1 MRGLIESAHF
11 RVGSMCTPNL
21 NLPIMKSKLLRS
33 FTASLCCLLVGC
45 ANPYLAQMDALEA
58 DYRAGRV
65 SRSEYNRE
73 MESLRI
79 RSNQWNAQNSAN
91 AALGASAISAAAIVG
106 GALIQA
112 EATEDLAHA
121 VSHKGGGSKGGGSK
135 GGGSKG
141 GGSKGGGSKGG
152 GSKGGG
158 SKGKPDK
165 PSGGGKGKK
174 K

>member
-1 MRGLIESAHF
+1 
-11 RVGSMCTPNL
+11 
-21 NLPIMKSKLLRS
+21 MKSKLLRS
-33 FTASLCCLLVGC
+33 FTVSLCCLLVGC

-58 DYRAGRV
+58 DYRSGRV

-112 EATEDLAHA
+112 EAIEDLAHA
-121 VSHKGGGSKGGGSK
+121 SKKGGGGGSKGGGSK

-141 GGSKGGGSKGG
+141 GGGKS
-152 GSKGGG
+152 
-158 SKGKPDK
+158 KPDKPK

>member
-1 MRGLIESAHF
+1 
-11 RVGSMCTPNL
+11 
-21 NLPIMKSKLLRS
+21 MKSKLARS
-33 FTASLCCLLVGC
+33 FVVSLACLLVGC
-45 ANPYLAQMDALEA
+45 ANPYLAQMDSLEA

-121 VSHKGGGSKGGGSK
+121 VGSHKGGGSKGGGSK

-141 GGSKGGGSKGG
+141 GGSKGGGG
-152 GSKGGG
+152 
-158 SKGKPDK
+158 KGKPDKPEK